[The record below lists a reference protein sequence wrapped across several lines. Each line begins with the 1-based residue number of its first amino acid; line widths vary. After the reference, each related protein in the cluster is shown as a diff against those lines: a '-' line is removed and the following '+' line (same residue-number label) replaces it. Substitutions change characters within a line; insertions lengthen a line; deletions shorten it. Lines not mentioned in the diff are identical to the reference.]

1 MKRWLLLLLAGIW
14 VAFSASAQQSA
25 VKYLTDVAKPAEGS
39 RRCHVV
45 PHSTKPGT
53 DKIRMGG
60 LDWDGGFVIS
70 YSVGPYE
77 PGCAVFKL
85 GGKYEKLLFVMGQ
98 TGDREG
104 SHDPFQS
111 LSEGGVFTISVD
123 GRKVVDDVIQS
134 WDGPRRMELNVAGA
148 DEVRFELVTGEYFV
162 AIAEATLWTAGQKP
176 RQTGNLL
183 PAKVQMQQLVKD
195 LPPYF
200 KRKAETVGSAL
211 EDDRKEMK
219 INGTPYNSGLVLEAN
234 VALFGTNIG
243 RSFFNLQGGYRK
255 VTFVA
260 GPVDSDSRG
269 SGWLAVKADGKIIY
283 ELEVFSDGI
292 AENVVLDIPECNS
305 LCFESES
312 GDGQL
317 KIGVAD
323 IKVWP
328 DGAAP
333 DVPKSKAA
341 SLPDVCKLISNIPP
355 YATSGAVEDCVFDG
369 RSDHITFSMG
379 GVRFSE
385 GLALK
390 GKSNMIFGNS
400 GAHAAFDLDRQ
411 FDYVSFTT
419 GWIGKSVVM
428 KDDTLSVYG
437 DDALIAKIALHCTA
451 PNQYHELPLNKC
463 RRLRFELQSY
473 ESMFRPAF
481 GVADIVVYRGKVVP
495 NDLFVHPEPDCPPE
509 RDLIDLGLPYIHFI
523 YNGDE
528 ATDAGALLDGS
539 TQRRYFNLDGQRINK
554 GFLLQTKVHLTLD
567 MGEGNMAGAIV
578 ALNFIGFTPLA
589 LAAAG
594 TAYDSSLAAFNTYG
608 EYDRLTFK
616 VACLDGRNP
625 NTKDPRVKELLYIG
639 ADGDK
644 AGEIVLTETMPPTEY
659 TVPLNRCGQLMF
671 WMKCGDDGSGKY
683 LFYDLVL
690 HRD

>member
-1 MKRWLLLLLAGIW
+1 MKRMLVLLLAGIL
-14 VAFSASAQQSA
+14 VTISASAQQAA
-25 VKYLTDVAKPAEGS
+25 VRYLTDVAKPADGS
-39 RRCHVV
+39 KRCHVV
-45 PHSTKPGT
+45 PHSAKSGT
-53 DKIRMGG
+53 PKIRMGG
-60 LDWDGGFVIS
+60 MDWDGGFVIG
-70 YSVGPYE
+70 YSVGPYD

-85 GGKYEKLLFVMGQ
+85 GGKYEKLLFVLGQ
-98 TGDREG
+98 TGNREG
-104 SHDPFQS
+104 EHDPFQS
-111 LSEGGVFTISVD
+111 LSQGGVFTVSVD
-123 GRKVVDDVIQS
+123 GRKVVDEVIQS
-134 WDGPRRMELNVAGA
+134 WDAPRRMELNVAGA
-148 DEVRFELVTGEYFV
+148 DEVRFELVTGEYYV
-162 AIAEATLWTAGQKP
+162 AVVEATLWAAGQKP

-183 PAKVQMQQLVKD
+183 PAKLQMHQLVKD
-195 LPPYF
+195 LRPYF
-200 KRKAETVGSAL
+200 KWKSETVGPAL
-211 EDDRKEMK
+211 EDGTKDMK
-219 INGTPYNSGLVLEAN
+219 INGTQYGSGIVLEAN

-243 RSFFNLQGGYRK
+243 RSFFYLQGGYRK
-255 VTFVA
+255 VSFVA
-260 GPVDSDSRG
+260 GPLDSGMRG
-269 SGWLAVKADGKIIY
+269 SGWLAVKADGKMIY
-283 ELEVFSDGI
+283 EQEVFSDSM
-292 AENVVLDIPECNS
+292 AETVVLDIPECNS

-328 DGAAP
+328 EGVVP
-333 DVPKSKAA
+333 DVPQSKAA

-355 YATSGAVEDCVFDG
+355 FATSGAVEDCVFDG

-385 GLALK
+385 GIALK
-390 GKSNMIFGNS
+390 SKSNMIYGNS

-428 KDDTLSVYG
+428 KDDTLNVYA
-437 DDALIAKIALHCTA
+437 DDALIAKIALQCTA
-451 PNQYHELPLNKC
+451 PNRYHELPLNKC
-463 RRLRFELQSY
+463 RRLRFELQGY

-495 NDLFVHPEPDCPPE
+495 NDLFVHPKPDCPPE

-539 TQRRYFNLDGQRINK
+539 TMRRYFTLDGQRINK
-554 GFLLQTKVHLTLD
+554 GFLLQSKVHLTLD
-567 MGEGNMAGAIV
+567 VDDGDMAGALV

-594 TAYDSSLAAFNTYG
+594 TAHDSSLAAFNTYG
-608 EYDRLTFK
+608 EYDSITFK
-616 VACLDGRNP
+616 IACLDGRNP
-625 NTKDPRVKELLYIG
+625 STKDPKAKELLYIG

-644 AGEIVLTETMPPTEY
+644 AAEIVLTETMPPTEF
-659 TVPLNRCGQLMF
+659 TIPINKCEQLMF
-671 WMKCGDDGSGKY
+671 WLTCGDSTSGKY

-690 HRD
+690 HKD